1 MINKNINK
9 KDTNN
14 INNSY
19 KIITCENCFNIP
31 RITFLFGNKIK
42 LECSQ
47 CKTSIIKDI
56 SFFDK
61 YILSNNLSDL
71 PKCSF
76 NNNHKSPSVKY
87 CYECEKYL
95 CNECVKEHN
104 LNFQQKHIFL
114 DQKIKS
120 NIFCQKE
127 GHNENKF
134 NKYCRVCEL
143 YICPKCKCDHESQY
157 YYLNDP
163 NVDKKI
169 KKINE
174 KILNSEI
181 MMEIE
186 EKELN
191 IFLEKVNNKIES
203 LKMIF
208 ESYKERNLK
217 AISLYKLLIDNF
229 NKIKSLNN
237 YNLENNIILNDSF
250 DFNLSSSEIFIKL
263 ENEDEVCLSS
273 LYNKLY
279 NFYLNKN
286 YIITK
291 QNPEYVITEKFCHR
305 KVQKVIFI
313 NDENF
318 IFFFEKGNNFY
329 ISYKNNQNIYRLKE
343 TRLTIIIKDI
353 ILLKDENLALIDNKN
368 KFYILKKIDNE
379 YLISWSLAD
388 INLFV
393 NDLNDK
399 SRFFIMK
406 NKPDIFQLKYYY
418 ELKKQYFEK
427 NDKYGN
433 FILYIKRKNLFSI
446 NNIFNEIN
454 SNIDNSSIKS
464 KHKEK
469 LKNVFKL
476 TKNVNNE
483 FELLLKIDSDLLE
496 FIDHKTIN
504 YYNKLKNLKNKKD
517 VIENGQNKD
526 NVIINTNNVIY
537 KLKSL
542 NKIKGEYKE
551 KLDYILSLFN
561 LIKEIRDIYFEY
573 IAINLRFNNA

>member
-1 MINKNINK
+1 M
-9 KDTNN
+9 
-14 INNSY
+14 
-19 KIITCENCFNIP
+19 
-31 RITFLFGNKIK
+31 
-42 LECSQ
+42 
-47 CKTSIIKDI
+47 
-56 SFFDK
+56 
-61 YILSNNLSDL
+61 
-71 PKCSF
+71 
-76 NNNHKSPSVKY
+76 
-87 CYECEKYL
+87 
-95 CNECVKEHN
+95 
-104 LNFQQKHIFL
+104 
-114 DQKIKS
+114 
-120 NIFCQKE
+120 
-127 GHNENKF
+127 
-134 NKYCRVCEL
+134 
-143 YICPKCKCDHESQY
+143 
-157 YYLNDP
+157 
-163 NVDKKI
+163 
-169 KKINE
+169 
-174 KILNSEI
+174 
-181 MMEIE
+181 
-186 EKELN
+186 
-191 IFLEKVNNKIES
+191 
-203 LKMIF
+203 
-208 ESYKERNLK
+208 
-217 AISLYKLLIDNF
+217 
-229 NKIKSLNN
+229 
-237 YNLENNIILNDSF
+237 
-250 DFNLSSSEIFIKL
+250 
-263 ENEDEVCLSS
+263 
-273 LYNKLY
+273 
-279 NFYLNKN
+279 NKN

-496 FIDHKTIN
+496 FIDYKTIN

-573 IAINLRFNNA
+573 IAINLRFNNAYNFNNSSILF